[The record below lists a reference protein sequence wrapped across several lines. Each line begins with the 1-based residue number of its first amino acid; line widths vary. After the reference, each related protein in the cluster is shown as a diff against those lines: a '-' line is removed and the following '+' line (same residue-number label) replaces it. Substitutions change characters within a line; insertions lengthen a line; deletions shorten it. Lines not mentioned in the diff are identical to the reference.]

1 VAKTQTLSFPIRL
14 PDRMQAEAL
23 RLLDASR
30 IAINQII
37 LDLWP
42 QLDLFAT
49 DRTGPAW
56 KQVEHHLLT
65 RSGHG
70 NRQERCEMEQAGRI
84 LRAQASRKQV
94 FQTILPLLSEGLIR
108 PAEEKRPAR
117 KDQRQIKEQVR
128 ALRAQMHDAGEDAD
142 AFMAM
147 TNVLE
152 QACNRYLQTDEFPTT
167 YEELQSAPILSVGHL
182 TFAGDDGMRA
192 GQTYRARIEMSYCC
206 DMQTRQEQCRASLYF
221 HLRSPDALGK
231 WAWGAWSEEIP
242 LPATVFTYLWQEEA
256 TTQAPTLREIRSD
269 DGNRVVVLDLMLEVP
284 AKYVSPLEQETRVL
298 GFDWGVR
305 SLITASILEKPEGD
319 EPYRQVSRPVFLD
332 TGGID
337 GRQARLRR
345 EIDRLKA
352 CRDRYAQLVK
362 QALTAKDQQEIPL
375 PAHFPGWQK
384 RVSEYEARIKA
395 CWKTYERR
403 NRELAH
409 LASNLLILLA
419 LLSDC
424 RLICGENL
432 TTLKTEGRGRG
443 VRGRFRNWRNN
454 TTVRGE
460 LWRTLKYKC
469 HLLGIRARQVEP
481 RGTTHTCP
489 HCHQPAKTYASSA
502 PSDRKKARSW
512 GPWLCCS
519 NPDCLWNGARDYAA
533 SINIAR
539 LGMAFLTT
547 YHETQRYVAY
557 RLADSSVKPALYTSA
572 GAMLLLPSQ
581 GITPH
586 PHEGK
591 HMYYAGWSYSTSLR
605 TSRPK
610 NLLAVLSTSQLR
622 KYVLQR
628 A

>member
-1 VAKTQTLSFPIRL
+1 MAKTQTLSFPIRL
-14 PDRMQAEAL
+14 PDAIQAEAL

-30 IAINQII
+30 VAINEII

-42 QLDLFAT
+42 HLDVFVA

-56 KQVEHHLLT
+56 KQVERHLLK

-70 NRQERCEMEQAGRI
+70 NRQERCEMELAGRI

-94 FQTILPLLSEGLIR
+94 FQSILPLLSEGLIR
-108 PAEEKRPAR
+108 PAEGKRPAR
-117 KDQRQIKEQVR
+117 KDHGQIKEQVR
-128 ALRAQMHDAGEDAD
+128 ALRAQIQDAGEDAD

-152 QACNRYLQTDEFPTT
+152 QACNQYLQTDTFPTS
-167 YEELQSAPILSVGHL
+167 YEELQPAPILSAGYL
-182 TFAGDDGMRA
+182 TFAGDDGMKA
-192 GQTYRARIEMSYCC
+192 GQTYRARVEMAHFC
-206 DMQTRQEQCRASLYF
+206 DVQTRQEQAKASLV
-221 HLRSPDALGK
+221 LRLRTPDEVGK

-242 LPATVFTYLWQEEA
+242 LPEAVFTYLWQGAE
-256 TTQAPTLREIRSD
+256 TLAPTLREIRSD
-269 DGNRVVVLDLMLEVP
+269 DGSRVAVLDLMLEVP
-284 AKYVSPLEQETRVL
+284 ARYVSPLEQETRVL

-305 SLITASILEKPEGD
+305 SLITVSILEKPEGNA
-319 EPYRQVSRPVFLD
+319 PYRQVSRPVFLD

-345 EIDRLKA
+345 EIDRIKA
-352 CRDRYAQLVK
+352 CRDHSALLTK
-362 QALTAKDQQEIPL
+362 QAIAARDEQALPL
-375 PAHFPGWQK
+375 PAHFSGWQK
-384 RVSEYEARIKA
+384 QVGEYEARIKQ

-419 LLSDC
+419 LVYDC

-469 HLLGIRARQVEP
+469 HVLGMRARQVEP

-489 HCHQPAKTYASSA
+489 HCHQPAKTFASSA
-502 PSDRKKARSW
+502 PADRKKAIKW
-512 GPWLCCS
+512 GAWLCCS

-533 SINIAR
+533 SVNIAR
-539 LGMAFLTT
+539 LGMAYLVT
-547 YHETQRYVAY
+547 YHETKRYVAY
-557 RLADSSVKPALYTSA
+557 RMADSSVKPALYISA

-581 GITPH
+581 GITPR
-586 PHEGK
+586 PPEGK
-591 HMYYAGWSYSTSLR
+591 HVYYAGWSYSTSLR
-605 TSRPK
+605 TSHPK
-610 NLLAVLSTSQLR
+610 NLLTVLSTSQLR
-622 KYVLQR
+622 KYVFQH

>member
-14 PDRMQAEAL
+14 PDALQAEAL
-23 RLLDASR
+23 RLLDTSR
-30 IAINQII
+30 SAINQII
-37 LDLWP
+37 MDLWP
-42 QLDLFAT
+42 QLDLFAG

-56 KQVEHHLLT
+56 KQVERYLLI

-94 FQTILPLLSEGLIR
+94 FQTVLPLLSEGLIR
-108 PAEEKRPAR
+108 PAEGKRPAR

-128 ALRAQMHDAGEDAD
+128 ALRAQMQDAGEDAE

-152 QACNRYLQTDEFPTT
+152 QACNRYLQTESFPTT
-167 YEELQSAPILSVGHL
+167 YEDLQPAPLLSVGHL
-182 TFAGDDGMRA
+182 TFAGDDGMKA
-192 GQTYRARIEMSYCC
+192 GQTYRARVEMASFCNV
-206 DMQTRQEQCRASLYF
+206 QTKQEHTSASIA
-221 HLRSPDALGK
+221 LRLRTPDSLGK
-231 WAWGAWSEEIP
+231 WAWGAWSEEIA
-242 LPATVFTYLWQEEA
+242 LPPTVFTYLWQGA
-256 TTQAPTLREIRSD
+256 STQAPTLREITSD
-269 DGNRVVVLDLMLEVP
+269 DGSRVVVLDVMLEVP
-284 AKYVSPLEQETRVL
+284 AKYVSPLEQENRVL
-298 GFDWGVR
+298 GWDWGVR
-305 SLITASILEKPEGD
+305 SLITVSILEKPEGD

-352 CRDRYAQLVK
+352 CRDRYALLVK
-362 QALTAKDQQEIPL
+362 PALTARDEQEIPL
-375 PAHFPGWQK
+375 PAHFSGWQE
-384 RVSEYEARIKA
+384 RISSYEARIKA

-419 LLSDC
+419 LVYDC

-460 LWRTLKYKC
+460 LWRVLKYKC
-469 HLLGIRARQVEP
+469 HLLGLRARQVEP

-489 HCHQPAKTYASSA
+489 HCHQPAKTFASSA
-502 PSDRKKARSW
+502 PADRKKAIKW
-512 GPWLCCS
+512 GAWLCCS
-519 NPDCLWNGARDYAA
+519 NPECLWNGARDYAA
-533 SINIAR
+533 SLNIAG
-539 LGMAFLTT
+539 LGMAFLIT
-547 YHETQRYVAY
+547 YHETKRYLSY
-557 RLADSSVKPALYTSA
+557 RMTSSEVKPALYIRA
-572 GAMLLLPSQ
+572 GATLLLPSQ
-581 GITPH
+581 GIKPR
-586 PHEGK
+586 PYEGK
-591 HMYYAGWSYSTSLR
+591 HLYYAGWSYSTSLR

-610 NLLAVLSTSQLR
+610 NILAVLSTSQLR

>member
-1 VAKTQTLSFPIRL
+1 MAKTQTLSFPIRL
-14 PDRMQAEAL
+14 PDALQAQAL

-30 IAINQII
+30 SAINQII
-37 LDLWP
+37 MDLWP
-42 QLDLFAT
+42 QLDLFGSS
-49 DRTGPAW
+49 RTGPAW
-56 KQVEHHLLT
+56 KQVERHLLI

-84 LRAQASRKQV
+84 LRAQARRKQV
-94 FQTILPLLSEGLIR
+94 FQTIVPLLSEGLIR
-108 PAEEKRPAR
+108 PAEEKHPAR
-117 KDQRQIKEQVR
+117 KDHRQIEEQVR
-128 ALRAQMHDAGEDAD
+128 TLRSQMHEAGEDAD

-152 QACNRYLQTDEFPTT
+152 QACNRYLQTSEFPTL

-182 TFAGDDGMRA
+182 TFAGDDGMKA
-192 GQTYRARIEMSYCC
+192 GQTYRAHVEMAHFC
-206 DMQTRQEQCRASLYF
+206 DVQTRQEHTSASLS
-221 HLRSPDALGK
+221 LRLRTPDEQGN
-231 WAWGAWSEEIP
+231 WAWGAWSEKIP
-242 LPATVFTYLWQEEA
+242 LPPTVFTYLGLGA
-256 TTQAPTLREIRSD
+256 TTQAPTLREISSD
-269 DGNRVVVLDLMLEVP
+269 DGSRVVVLDVMLEVP
-284 AKYVSPLEQETRVL
+284 AKDVSPLEQEHRVL

-305 SLITASILEKPEGD
+305 SLITASILEKPEGNA
-319 EPYRQVSRPVFLD
+319 PYRQVSRPVFLD

-352 CRDRYAQLVK
+352 CRDRYALLVK
-362 QALTAKDQQEIPL
+362 QSLKAKDEKGTPL
-375 PAHFPGWQK
+375 PAHFSGWQE
-384 RVSEYEARIKA
+384 RVNAYSARISR

-419 LLSDC
+419 LLYDC

-432 TTLKTEGRGRG
+432 STLKTQGRGRG

-460 LWRTLKYKC
+460 LWRVLKYKC

-489 HCHQPAKTYASSA
+489 RCHQPAKTYLSPAS
-502 PSDRKKARSW
+502 SDRKKARDW
-512 GPWLCCS
+512 APWLCCR
-519 NPDCLWNGARDYAA
+519 NPTCLWNGARDYAA
-533 SINIAR
+533 SLNIAR
-539 LGMAFLTT
+539 LGMAFLLT
-547 YHETQRYVAY
+547 YHETQRYVSY
-557 RLADSSVKPALYTSA
+557 RMTSSEVKPALYSSA
-572 GAMLLLPSQ
+572 GATLLLPSQ
-581 GITPH
+581 GITPR

-591 HMYYAGWSYSTSLR
+591 HLYYAGWSYSTSLR

-610 NLLAVLSTSQLR
+610 KLLAVLSTSQLR

>member
-1 VAKTQTLSFPIRL
+1 MAKTQTLSFPIRL
-14 PDRMQAEAL
+14 PDALQTEAL

-30 IAINQII
+30 SAINQII
-37 LDLWP
+37 LGLWP
-42 QLDLFAT
+42 QLDLFVSE
-49 DRTGPAW
+49 RTGPAW
-56 KQVEHHLLT
+56 KQVERHLLT

-70 NRQERCEMEQAGRI
+70 NRQERCEMESAGRI

-108 PAEEKRPAR
+108 PAEGKRPAR
-117 KDQRQIKEQVR
+117 KDHPQIKEQVR
-128 ALRAQMHDAGEDAD
+128 ALRTQIQDAGEDAE

-152 QACNRYLQTDEFPTT
+152 QACNRYLQTDTFPTT
-167 YEELQSAPILSVGHL
+167 YEELQPAPTLSVGHL
-182 TFAGDDGMRA
+182 TFAGDDGMKA
-192 GQTYRARIEMSYCC
+192 GQTYRARVEMTHFC
-206 DMQTRQEQCRASLYF
+206 DIQTRQEHTSASLA
-221 HLRSPDALGK
+221 LRLRTPDELGK
-231 WAWGAWSEEIP
+231 WAWGAWSEKIP
-242 LPATVFTYLWQEEA
+242 LPPTVFTYLWLGA

-269 DGNRVVVLDLMLEVP
+269 DGSRVAVLDLMLEVA
-284 AKYVSPLEQETRVL
+284 AKYVSPLEQETHVL

-305 SLITASILEKPEGD
+305 SLITVSILEKPEGD
-319 EPYRQVSRPVFLD
+319 APYRQVSRPVFLD
-332 TGGID
+332 TAGID

-352 CRDRYAQLVK
+352 CRDQYAQLVK
-362 QALTAKDQQEIPL
+362 QALPARDEQALPL

-384 RVSEYEARIKA
+384 RVSEYEARIKV

-419 LLSDC
+419 LVYDC

-454 TTVRGE
+454 STVRGE

-489 HCHQPAKTYASSA
+489 HCHQSAKTFASSA

-539 LGMAFLTT
+539 LGMAFLIT
-547 YHETQRYVAY
+547 YHETQRYMAY
-557 RLADSSVKPALYTSA
+557 RMADSSVKPALYSSV
-572 GAMLLLPSQ
+572 GAPLLLPAQ
-581 GITPH
+581 GIIPR
-586 PHEGK
+586 PSEGK
-591 HMYYAGWSYSTSLR
+591 HIYYAGWSYATSLR

-610 NLLAVLSTSQLR
+610 SLLAILSTSQLR
-622 KYVLQR
+622 KYVIQR